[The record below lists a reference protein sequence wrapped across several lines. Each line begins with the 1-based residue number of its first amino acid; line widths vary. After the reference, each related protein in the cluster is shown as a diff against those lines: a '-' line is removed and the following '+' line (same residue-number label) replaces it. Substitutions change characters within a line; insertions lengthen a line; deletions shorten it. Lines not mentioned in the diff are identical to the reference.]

1 MKFIFF
7 GAGYCSRFILP
18 KLDSS
23 SKIICTHNLEIKEQA
38 FDKDLKIKR
47 LTFSEFLKKKDNFF
61 RGTTHILNSIPPLK
75 NNDLIYDLLKN
86 SKNKVFKDLKWFGY
100 FSSTSVYGDHSGHW
114 VDEETKIKPLTIRG
128 INRKEVEDLYL
139 KLFQKNKFP
148 SHIFRLPGI
157 YGPGRSAIDKLLNGK
172 NLIIKKPNQFFS
184 RIFVEDIATAILSS
198 MNKPTPG
205 QIYNITDNFPC
216 SAEIVTKY
224 AAKLLNVKELKFLD
238 LNSTEVRQITR
249 EFYKDNKRVS
259 NKKIKKIL
267 GWTPKFENYKLG
279 LQDIL
284 KELNG

>member
-114 VDEETKIKPLTIRG
+114 VDEETKIKPSSIFLSFS
-128 INRKEVEDLYL
+128 LQS
-139 KLFQKNKFP
+139 LF
-148 SHIFRLPGI
+148 
-157 YGPGRSAIDKLLNGK
+157 
-172 NLIIKKPNQFFS
+172 
-184 RIFVEDIATAILSS
+184 TASS
-198 MNKPTPG
+198 S
-205 QIYNITDNFPC
+205 I
-216 SAEIVTKY
+216 
-224 AAKLLNVKELKFLD
+224 
-238 LNSTEVRQITR
+238 
-249 EFYKDNKRVS
+249 
-259 NKKIKKIL
+259 
-267 GWTPKFENYKLG
+267 G
-279 LQDIL
+279 LQP
-284 KELNG
+284 NPHTPSVGYAMTNP